1 MNRLDG
7 NALAGALSELFTV
20 DLTAASGRC
29 AGCGATAI
37 LATAMVY
44 ADRQGT
50 VARCATCDHVLAT
63 IVATEDRTWFNLA
76 GLTTI
81 EVRR

>member
-7 NALAGALSELFTV
+7 NALAGALSELFSV

-29 AGCGATAI
+29 SGCGTTAV
-37 LATAMVY
+37 LATAVVY
-44 ADRQGT
+44 AGEQGT

-63 IVATEDRTWFNLA
+63 IVESDDRTWFSLA
-76 GLTTI
+76 GLRTI